1 MNKSVS
7 SREEPPQGNPA
18 IVGQAFPHGWDFHK
32 DRHCI
37 WIVTPPGYVHSK
49 AFAEVAT
56 SLSGAFSELG
66 GSAPVVTDVAQFAG
80 RSPIVF
86 GANML
91 PVRVVAM
98 LPAHSVI
105 VNLEQILPGYVWFK
119 EEYKAILQ
127 SRPVLDYSPRNK
139 ENLLSNGIDHV
150 DVLEIG
156 YHESLARIP
165 TINNKD
171 IDVLF
176 YGSMGERRAKILQGL
191 AAAGLQVV
199 HLFGEY
205 GAKRDM
211 AISRSKVVLNMH
223 HAENGVFEIVRVS
236 YLLANKICV
245 LTEGDIADPEIQ
257 PFAEGLA
264 IEPYD
269 RLITRCIEL
278 CNDQKQRAILAGNGQ
293 AIMKARSQ
301 AAYLRAL
308 INLGNAAG

>member
-1 MNKSVS
+1 MNQPAISLDKI
-7 SREEPPQGNPA
+7 PQGATATP
-18 IVGQAFPHGWDFHK
+18 GKAFPHGWDFHK

-37 WIVTPPGYVHSK
+37 WIVSPAGFVHSK
-49 AFAEVAT
+49 AFAEVAA

-80 RSPIVF
+80 RAPIVF

-91 PVRVVAM
+91 AARIVAM
-98 LPAHSVI
+98 LPPDSVI
-105 VNLEQILPGYVWFK
+105 VNLEQILPGYAWFN
-119 EEYKAILQ
+119 EEYKAVLQ
-127 SRPVLDYSPRNK
+127 SLPVLDYSRRNK
-139 ENLLSNGIDHV
+139 QILLSHGIDRV

-156 YHESLARIP
+156 YHPSLSRIP

-176 YGSMGERRAKILQGL
+176 YGSIGERRARILQEL
-191 AAAGLQVV
+191 ARAGLGVV

-205 GAKRDM
+205 EAKRDL

-223 HAENGVFEIVRVS
+223 HSDSGIFEIVRVS

-264 IEPYD
+264 IEPYE
-269 RLITRCIEL
+269 RLVERCIEL
-278 CNDQKQRAILAGNGQ
+278 CKDPKQRGILAGKGQ
-293 AIMKARSQ
+293 DAMKARSQ
-301 AAYLRAL
+301 AAYLRDL
-308 INLGNAAG
+308 MNQSTVI